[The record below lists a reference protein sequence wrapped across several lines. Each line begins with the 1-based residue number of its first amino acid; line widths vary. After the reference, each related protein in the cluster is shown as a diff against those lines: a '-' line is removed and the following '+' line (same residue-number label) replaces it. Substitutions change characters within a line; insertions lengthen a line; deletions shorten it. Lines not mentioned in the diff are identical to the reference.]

1 MKKAYPLCYGKP
13 SCSILIQQTTFRP
26 TVLTPCVFMVTFLV
40 KVASHTEVYFVA
52 KIMIYFINSFLCD
65 KMPTFVRYLIV
76 LYG

>member
-1 MKKAYPLCYGKP
+1 
-13 SCSILIQQTTFRP
+13 
-26 TVLTPCVFMVTFLV
+26 VTFLV